1 MVCDVLFLL
10 IKDEDKELKKVLRET
25 ICSLLSDGKKHH
37 ITELKNIDK
46 NASLTNQ
53 DSLQTVLK
61 ELIAEEYIYMEGS
74 FLYWNFE

>member
-1 MVCDVLFLL
+1 MF
-10 IKDEDKELKKVLRET
+10 
-25 ICSLLSDGKKHH
+25 SDGKKHH